1 MGLFRKISGF
11 LGFTREEGNEVRAV
25 ENNSN
30 GNALSPSAEDVAA
43 AAAAAQAQN
52 VQRRGFSVPIQVP
65 VEKPQFGPV
74 IVPCSSRDGGVQG
87 LRWYGKRLRIDEDG
101 DVADEFFE
109 EIVPDTPSSSEEHHH
124 KQYPKFQLKYT
135 TKPAKITSQALST
148 AGKIQHRVERQG
160 KLEWI

>member
-1 MGLFRKISGF
+1 MFNVEVSVFRFKYLLRNRNLDPLLFPVVHAMVVFRARNLKF
-11 LGFTREEGNEVRAV
+11 LSLQRVMNLSFVFVRIL
-25 ENNSN
+25 ENN
-30 GNALSPSAEDVAA
+30 
-43 AAAAAQAQN
+43 
-52 VQRRGFSVPIQVP
+52 
-65 VEKPQFGPV
+65 EKEEHLT
-74 IVPCSSRDGGVQG
+74 SEKG

>member
-87 LRWYGKRLRIDEDG
+87 LRWYG
-101 DVADEFFE
+101 
-109 EIVPDTPSSSEEHHH
+109 
-124 KQYPKFQLKYT
+124 
-135 TKPAKITSQALST
+135 
-148 AGKIQHRVERQG
+148 
-160 KLEWI
+160 